1 MSANTRVRN
10 KTHRRIFE
18 GVHQL
23 HTEYLWKSFKEVMD
37 IDIFKGFFTLVTDKE
52 RCQYL
57 ESLEGLFIQ
66 KSLTRRIPKHI
77 VLKSNAY
84 NCVKQLTRKR
94 DLDPS
99 NFRRTITQLEICA
112 QKKVRHS
119 RLI

>member
-10 KTHRRIFE
+10 KTQRRIFE
-18 GVHQL
+18 GVRQL
-23 HTEYLWKSFKEVMD
+23 HTEYLWKSFKEIMD
-37 IDIFKGFFTLVTDKE
+37 IDIFKGTIILVTDEE
-52 RCQYL
+52 RRQYL
-57 ESLEGLFIQ
+57 EDLESLFIQ
-66 KSLTRRIPKHI
+66 KSLTRQIPKHI
-77 VLKSNAY
+77 VLKSDAY

-99 NFRRTITQLEICA
+99 NFRRTITQLETCA